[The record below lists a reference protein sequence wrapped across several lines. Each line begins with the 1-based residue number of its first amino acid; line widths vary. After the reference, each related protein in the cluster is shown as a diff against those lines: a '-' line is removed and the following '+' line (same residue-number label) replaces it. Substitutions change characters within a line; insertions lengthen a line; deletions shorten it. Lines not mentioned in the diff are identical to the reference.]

1 MVHAVNIPDKKKD
14 KSKNHEN
21 GRLYIFGP
29 SDVKK
34 KGENV
39 L

>member
-21 GRLYIFGP
+21 GRLYITGSSP
-29 SDVKK
+29 DVNK
-34 KGENV
+34 
-39 L
+39 